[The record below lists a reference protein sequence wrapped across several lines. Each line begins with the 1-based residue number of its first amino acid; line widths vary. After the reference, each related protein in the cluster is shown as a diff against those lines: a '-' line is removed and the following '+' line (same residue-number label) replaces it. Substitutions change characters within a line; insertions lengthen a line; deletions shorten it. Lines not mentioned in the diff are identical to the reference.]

1 MFRTALLAA
10 TLMTVGLSAGPA
22 AAEPSSGP
30 TTVRHFSGSNC
41 PSNSLC
47 IYKDGN
53 FRGGGVAFE
62 RGDDRWS
69 LHNVRMND
77 QMSSWSNDSGVT
89 CYWFEHEHFRG
100 ASHDMRNGFRV
111 NLPGNENDT
120 ASSIRC

>member
-10 TLMTVGLSAGPA
+10 ALMTVGLGAGPA
-22 AAEPSSGP
+22 TAEPSKGP
-30 TTVRHFSGSNC
+30 SAITHFSGSNC
-41 PSNSLC
+41 PSRSLC

-62 RGDDRWS
+62 RGDELWS

-77 QMSSWSNDSGVT
+77 QMTSWSNDSGVT